1 MEWVEATAWEE
12 GEVIGDY
19 LFLRESR
26 LYFLFLFSLV
36 NSMKYSK
43 LAVKILEYEER
54 EIYYDP
60 VYHGR
65 TLKVVGIDDD
75 PTRVIDYI
83 GDQFLEK
90 EYGLIFFD
98 TRGKYPKEKFDTIIE
113 IEDDKP
119 TGLDPIKIVKKGLL
133 KDFYTAATI
142 IQTIYGLDRSL
153 TDKLYADIL
162 RGRVNSVADAAKSK
176 EQYGEVIRE
185 VYTALDETFFEGEVP
200 KLGKSILVDFGKTYS
215 ISIVGM
221 AFLILAA
228 AIRDRRNTLIGIDD
242 AAVLFYTTPGSAAI
256 PLLTQPMRGRVTLL
270 GSRYAVENIL
280 NVPGPTLVLYNDPD
294 IQSMIYEAN
303 GVPQGDMRKHV
314 LKGEGVFIW
323 RTTQTLEVEFGKL
336 PFEG

>member
-1 MEWVEATAWEE
+1 
-12 GEVIGDY
+12 
-19 LFLRESR
+19 
-26 LYFLFLFSLV
+26 
-36 NSMKYSK
+36 MKYSK
-43 LAVKILEYEER
+43 LAVKILEYEGK

-65 TLKVVGIDDD
+65 TLKVFGIDDD

-98 TRGKYPKEKFDTIIE
+98 TRGKYPKEKFDTVIE
-113 IEDDKP
+113 IEDNKP
-119 TGLDPIKIVKKGLL
+119 TGLDPIKMVKKGLL
-133 KDFYTAATI
+133 KDFYTASTI

-162 RGRVNSVADAAKSK
+162 GGKVKSVADAAKSK

-185 VYTALDETFFEGEVP
+185 VYTSLDETFFEGEVSE
-200 KLGKSILVDFGKTYS
+200 LGKSILVDFGKTYS
-215 ISIVGM
+215 ISTVGM

-228 AIRDRRNTLIGIDD
+228 AVKDRRSTLIGIDD

-256 PLLTQPMRGRVTLL
+256 PLLTQPMRGRITVL
-270 GSRYAVENIL
+270 GSRYVVENLL
-280 NVPGPTLVLYNDPD
+280 NIPGPMLVLYNDPD
-294 IQSMIYEAN
+294 LQSMIYEAN

-314 LKGEGVFIW
+314 LKGEGAFVW

>member
-1 MEWVEATAWEE
+1 VEEE
-12 GEVIGDY
+12 REDGDQ
-19 LFLRESR
+19 LISRESR
-26 LYFLFLFSLV
+26 LYFSPLFFLV
-36 NSMKYSK
+36 NLMKYSK
-43 LAVKILEYEER
+43 LAVKILEDEK

-65 TLKVVGIDDD
+65 TLKVFGIDDD
-75 PTRVIDYI
+75 PTRVIEYI
-83 GDQFLEK
+83 GDQFLKK

-98 TRGKYPKEKFDTIIE
+98 TRGRYPKEKFDTVIK
-113 IEDDKP
+113 IEDNKP
-119 TGLDPIKIVKKGLL
+119 TGLDPIKMVEKGLL
-133 KDFYTAATI
+133 KNFYTAATI

-162 RGRVNSVADAAKSK
+162 GGKVKSVRDAAKSK
-176 EQYGEVIRE
+176 EHYGEVIRE
-185 VYTALDETFFEGEVP
+185 VYTFLDEVFFEGEP
-200 KLGKSILVDFGKTYS
+200 PELGKSILVDFGRTYS

-228 AIRDRRNTLIGIDD
+228 AVKDRRSTLIGIDD

-270 GSRYAVENIL
+270 GSRYVRESIL
-280 NVPGPTLVLYNDPD
+280 NIPGPTLVLYNDPD
-294 IQSMIYEAN
+294 LQSMIYEAN

-314 LKGEGVFIW
+314 LKGEGAFIW
-323 RTTQTLEVEFGKL
+323 RTTQTLEVEFGRL

>member
-1 MEWVEATAWEE
+1 MEEDKEEA
-12 GEVIGDY
+12 GGDPPFQFVKGKPFIFDVAY
-19 LFLRESR
+19 SC
-26 LYFLFLFSLV
+26 LV
-36 NSMKYSK
+36 NPMKYSK
-43 LAVKILEYEER
+43 LAVKILEYEGK

-65 TLKVVGIDDD
+65 TLKVLGIDDD

-98 TRGKYPKEKFDTIIE
+98 TRGKYPKEKFDTVIE
-113 IEDDKP
+113 VGDNKP
-119 TGLDPIKIVKKGLL
+119 TGLDPIKMARKGLL
-133 KDFYTAATI
+133 KDFYSAATI

-162 RGRVNSVADAAKSK
+162 GGKIKSVADAAKSK
-176 EQYGEVIRE
+176 EHYGEVIRE
-185 VYTALDETFFEGEVP
+185 VYTPLDEVFFKGKPPEFS
-200 KLGKSILVDFGKTYS
+200 KSILVDFSNAHS
-215 ISIVGM
+215 ITLVGM

-228 AIRDRRNTLIGIDD
+228 AVKDRRSTLIGIDD

-256 PLLTQPMRGRVTLL
+256 PLLTQPMRGRVTVL

-280 NVPGPTLVLYNDPD
+280 KILGPTLVLYNDPD
-294 IQSMIYEAN
+294 VQSIIYEAN
-303 GVPQGDMRKHV
+303 RVPQGDMRKRV
-314 LKGEGVFIW
+314 LKGEGAFVW